1 MLRVVRTFL
10 EAALAAVASSVLVAH
25 QVQARTFSTPVLW
38 ISILF
43 LAAEA
48 VLRPTVIA
56 LQELSATKSQEFR
69 EDTRLALSAALVQ
82 VAEQAGSRVADIK
95 NFGISA
101 FIVRRR
107 LLHPRHGQQMRVARV
122 RLSSTP
128 PPSNIPWTTGKGVIG
143 LCWETQRIIAT
154 DTARMYDDLHECNK
168 TEWDDLDSDVRLNL
182 KYEEFRRIAGKYAGV
197 VAVPIVDSRTERY
210 RGCVALDII
219 HGKDFNRINTP
230 KIYESLSDAAVSI
243 ANYLR
248 KYGHRVRGR

>member
-1 MLRVVRTFL
+1 VLRVIRTFL
-10 EAALAAVASSVLVAH
+10 EAVLAAIASSILVAQ
-25 QVQARTFSTPVLW
+25 QVEVRKFPFVVLA

-48 VLRPTVIA
+48 ILRPTTTA
-56 LQELSATKSQEFR
+56 LQELSATKSEEFR
-69 EDTRLALSAALVQ
+69 EDTRRALSAALVQ
-82 VAEQAGSRVADIK
+82 VAERAGSGPTDIK

-128 PPSNIPWTTGKGVIG
+128 PPSNIAWTTGKGVIG
-143 LCWETQRIIAT
+143 LCWETQQIIAT
-154 DTARMYDDLHECNK
+154 DTAQMYDDLRECSK
-168 TEWDDLDSDVRLNL
+168 AEWDQLRPAVQLNL

-219 HGKDFNRINTP
+219 HGEDFSRIDNQR
-230 KIYESLSDAAVSI
+230 IYEILSDAAVSI

-248 KYGHRVRGR
+248 KYGRRVRGR